1 MHLVPDRIYGRIDEL
16 SREFRAAAPFP
27 CVVIE
32 AGVADADLLL
42 SAFPPPGWEGWH
54 RYQDEY
60 QLAKMICSDIEA
72 IPSSL
77 AGFIQE
83 LNGPRFL
90 AFLEQLS
97 GLDKLIPDPYL
108 EGGGL
113 HCSGPG
119 GVLTTHTDFHLYKR
133 LDLYRRLNVLIY
145 LNDDWDES
153 WGGCL
158 ELYAPGS
165 DGVTQAPARMVV
177 PKAGTMVIFRT
188 DDRSAHGFNRPI
200 ADGRW
205 RRSVA
210 LYYYTSEEAAD
221 YSGDTNTYWRQDR
234 EQPRL
239 RRVRQQAYN
248 ALIFV
253 SRSFAFIAHRLD
265 PKVKG
270 RS

>member
-1 MHLVPDRIYGRIDEL
+1 MHLAGDRTYDRIDDL
-16 SREFRAAAPFP
+16 TREFQSAAPFP
-27 CVVIE
+27 HVVIE
-32 AGVADADLLL
+32 GGLVDADRLL
-42 SAFPPPGWEGWH
+42 SGFPAPDWERWH

-72 IPSSL
+72 IPESL
-77 AGFIQE
+77 TGLIQE
-83 LNGPRFL
+83 LNGPAFL
-90 AFLEQLS
+90 AFLERLS
-97 GLDKLIPDPYL
+97 GIDKLIPDPYL

-133 LDLYRRLNVLIY
+133 LDLYRRLNVLVY
-145 LNDDWDES
+145 LNDEWDES

-158 ELYAPGS
+158 ELYAQGS
-165 DGVTQAPARMVV
+165 DGVTDRPARVVV

-200 ADGRW
+200 AAGRW

-234 EQPRL
+234 EQPPL
-239 RRVRQQAYN
+239 RRIRQQAYN

-253 SRSFAFIAHRLD
+253 SRSLAFVAHRLD
-265 PKVKG
+265 PKMKA

>member
-1 MHLVPDRIYGRIDEL
+1 MYLAADRTYDRVEEL
-16 SREFRAAAPFP
+16 SREFRNAAPFP
-27 CVVIE
+27 HVVIE
-32 AGVADADLLL
+32 GGVACGPLA
-42 SAFPPPGWEGWH
+42 AEFPAPEWDGWH

-60 QLAKMICSDIEA
+60 QHAKMICSDIAA
-72 IPSSL
+72 IPAPL

-90 AFLEQLS
+90 AFLEELT

-119 GVLTTHTDFHLYKR
+119 GILTTHTDFHLYKK
-133 LDLYRRLNVLIY
+133 LDLYRRLNVLVY
-145 LNDDWDES
+145 LNNDWDES
-153 WGGCL
+153 WGGGL
-158 ELYAPGS
+158 ELYSPGAGS
-165 DGVTQAPARMVV
+165 APAKVVV
-177 PKAGTMVIFRT
+177 PERGTMVIFRT
-188 DDRSAHGFNRPI
+188 DDGSPHGFNRPI

-205 RRSVA
+205 RSSVA

-234 EQPRL
+234 EPS
-239 RRVRQQAYN
+239 RRRRARQHAYR

-253 SRSFAFIAHRLD
+253 SRSFAFVAHRID
-265 PKVKG
+265 PKMKG
-270 RS
+270 RR